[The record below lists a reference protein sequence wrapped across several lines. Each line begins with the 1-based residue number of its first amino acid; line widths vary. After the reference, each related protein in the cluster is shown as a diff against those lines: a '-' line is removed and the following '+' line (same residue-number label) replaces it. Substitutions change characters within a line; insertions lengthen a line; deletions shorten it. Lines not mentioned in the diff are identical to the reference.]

1 MSKSTFAHGQL
12 KSLVERIERLEA
24 EKATLAGDI
33 REVYAE
39 AKANGFDTK
48 ILRKVISLRK
58 KEAAEREEEQSMIDV
73 YLAALGMLA
82 DTPLGKAA
90 LARLRAAVLEICEV
104 AAEKDR
110 QCKVLARENERL
122 RIGALTIAGHP
133 ELYGT
138 KGADMARALVKDET

>member
-12 KSLVERIERLEA
+12 RSLVERIERLEA

-58 KEAAEREEEQSMIDV
+58 KEAAEREEEQSMLDV

-82 DTPLGKAA
+82 DTPLGQAA
-90 LARLRAAVLEICEV
+90 LAREGLAEAA
-104 AAEKDR
+104 A
-110 QCKVLARENERL
+110 
-122 RIGALTIAGHP
+122 
-133 ELYGT
+133 
-138 KGADMARALVKDET
+138 